1 MSRIHAPRAPEPNL
15 AAVAAL
21 IGDPTRTAF
30 LCALLHGGALPATEL
45 AYRAGAS
52 PQAASAHLRKLVD
65 GRLLAVSVSGRH
77 RLYRLAGHHVGEA
90 IEALAF
96 IAPPPRIVSLTQ
108 GLAME
113 RLRAGRTCYDHLA
126 GRLGVAVTDGLVAR
140 GALRARGSGFDVTAK
155 GERFFRKLGV
165 DVPALRRERR
175 LLGRACTDW
184 TERRPHLAG
193 SLGKAL
199 LDHFVANT
207 WLTRP
212 NGDRSVQLTDRGRR
226 AVTRLF
232 GGDALAAARGV

>member
-1 MSRIHAPRAPEPNL
+1 MSKFHSPRPPEPNL
-15 AAVAAL
+15 AGIAAL

-30 LCALLHGGALPATEL
+30 LFALLDGGALPATEL

-65 GRLLAVSVSGRH
+65 GRLLAVSASGRH
-77 RLYRLAGHHVGEA
+77 RLYRLAGHHVAEA

-96 IAPPPRIVSLTQ
+96 IAPPPRIVSLNQ
-108 GLAME
+108 SIAIE

-126 GRLGVAVTDGLVAR
+126 GRLGVAVTDGLVTR
-140 GALRARGSGFDVTAK
+140 GALRRCGSGFDVTTR
-155 GERFFRKLGV
+155 GERFFRELGV
-165 DVPALRRERR
+165 DVPALRRGRR
-175 LLGRACTDW
+175 ILGRACTDW

-199 LDHFVANT
+199 LDRFVANT

-226 AVTRLF
+226 AVARLF
-232 GGDALAAARGV
+232 EVNI